1 MSKEIV
7 KSSRLLG
14 QLEKLY
20 RMINADLFNGE
31 LQPVT
36 ITVQS
41 TPRAYG
47 HVVLGDAWSVKGEGS
62 KELNIGAGTLDRPIE
77 DVVATIVHEC
87 CHLLNHQNNIGDC
100 SNHGV
105 YHNRFFKATAEAH
118 GLIVTRSE
126 KYGWSHTRPG
136 DDLIMWCLEN
146 DIPDILMNRNEY
158 HGIRIAGG
166 DKATN
171 GGALPTST
179 TRPTST
185 RKLICPCC
193 GQSVRATKT
202 VNILCGDCLV
212 KMVET

>member
-1 MSKEIV
+1 MKETT
-7 KSSRLLG
+7 KLSRTLG

-20 RMINADLFNGE
+20 RMINAELFNGE

-47 HVVLGDAWSVKGEGS
+47 HIVLGDAWSVKGEGS

-77 DVVATIVHEC
+77 EVVATLVHEC
-87 CHLLNHQNNIGDC
+87 CHLLNFQNNIGDC

-105 YHNRFFKATAEAH
+105 YHKKFFKATAEAH

-126 KYGWSHTRPG
+126 KYGWSHTAPG
-136 DDLIMWCLEN
+136 DDLLTWCLEN
-146 DIPDILMNRNEY
+146 DIPDIMMNRNEY

-166 DKATN
+166 DKAAN
-171 GGALPTST
+171 GGALPTVT
-179 TRPTST
+179 TKPSST

-193 GQSVRATKT
+193 RQSVRATRA
-202 VNILCGDCLV
+202 VNILCGDCMV